1 MGYGESWPCVWA
13 WPCPTSQPAN
23 QSLALWPVP
32 RPSQPHHTLLKP
44 EKASLIGLGKLLYNL
59 TRQVYFSNYV
69 LNILFIVYALYFKV
83 DTLKTKTVAIVIPK
97 MYQLF
102 LIKDFVCVQLSL
114 MVSHVFIACMNDI

>member
-1 MGYGESWPCVWA
+1 M
-13 WPCPTSQPAN
+13 
-23 QSLALWPVP
+23 
-32 RPSQPHHTLLKP
+32 
-44 EKASLIGLGKLLYNL
+44 
-59 TRQVYFSNYV
+59 

-83 DTLKTKTVAIVIPK
+83 DTLKTKTVAIVMPK